1 MNALIIEDDPEERVF
16 MRRGLTSI
24 GYSCESVAD
33 GKEGLGRLLNRPY
46 DLAIVDLMLPGMD
59 GKEIIRQVRNAGV
72 KTHIIIVSALGSIS
86 ERVSGLNI
94 GADDY
99 MPKPCSIDEL
109 KARIGAFK
117 RRFAGMT
124 PRVLEADGI
133 ELDTVSRTCR
143 RNGRSIELSKIEFAI
158 LECLMRHRGT
168 LVPKGLLIEQA
179 WGYDMDPTTDI
190 VPPHISRL
198 RAKLSMGREKDPIVS
213 KRGIGY
219 AFRT

>member
-1 MNALIIEDDPEERVF
+1 MNALIIEDDPEERAF

-24 GYSCESVAD
+24 GYSCETVAD
-33 GKEGLGRLLNRPY
+33 GKEGLDRLLNRHY
-46 DLAIVDLMLPGMD
+46 NLATVDLMLPGLD
-59 GKEIIRQVRNAGV
+59 GKEIIRQARNAGV

-99 MPKPCSIDEL
+99 IPKPCSIDEL
-109 KARIGAFK
+109 KARIGAFN

-133 ELDTVSRTCR
+133 ELDTVSRACR

-158 LECLMRHRGT
+158 LECLMRHHGSLVTRGM
-168 LVPKGLLIEQA
+168 LIEQA
-179 WGYDMDPTTDI
+179 WGYDIDPMTDI
-190 VPPHISRL
+190 ITPHISRI
-198 RAKLSMGREKDPIVS
+198 RRKLVLEGESDPIFS
-213 KRGIGY
+213 KRNEGY
-219 AFRT
+219 VFR

>member
-1 MNALIIEDDPEERVF
+1 MNALIIEDDPEERAF
-16 MRRGLTSI
+16 IRRGLSSI
-24 GYSCESVAD
+24 GYSCEAAAN
-33 GKEGLGRLLNRPY
+33 GEEGLHRLLSRPY
-46 DLAIVDLMLPGMD
+46 DLATVDLMLPGVD

-99 MPKPCSIDEL
+99 IPKPCSIDEL
-109 KARIGAFK
+109 KARIGAFR

-124 PRVLEADGI
+124 PRTLEADGI

-143 RNGRSIELSKIEFAI
+143 RNGRPIELSKIEFAI

-168 LVPKGLLIEQA
+168 LVTRGMLIEQA
-179 WGYDMDPTTDI
+179 WGYDIDPVTDI
-190 VPPHISRL
+190 ITPHISRI
-198 RAKLSMGREKDPIVS
+198 RRKLVLEGESDPLAS
-213 KRGIGY
+213 KRNEGY
-219 AFRT
+219 VFL

>member
-1 MNALIIEDDPEERVF
+1 MNALIIEDDPEEQAF
-16 MRRGLTSI
+16 LRRGLTSI
-24 GYSCESVAD
+24 GYSCETVAD
-33 GKEGLGRLLNRPY
+33 GKEGLERLLNRPY
-46 DLAIVDLMLPGMD
+46 DLATVDLMLPGVD

-143 RNGRSIELSKIEFAI
+143 RNGRSIELSKIEFSI
-158 LECLMRHRGT
+158 LECLMRHRGA
-168 LVPKGLLIEQA
+168 LVTRGMLIEQA
-179 WGYDMDPTTDI
+179 WGYDIDPMTDI
-190 VPPHISRL
+190 ITPHISRI
-198 RAKLSMGREKDPIVS
+198 RRKLVLKGESDPLAS
-213 KRGIGY
+213 KRNEGY
-219 AFRT
+219 VFR

>member
-1 MNALIIEDDPEERVF
+1 MNALIIEDDPEERAF
-16 MRRGLTSI
+16 IRRGLSSI
-24 GYSCESVAD
+24 GYSCEAAVN
-33 GKEGLGRLLNRPY
+33 GEEGLHRLLSRPY
-46 DLAIVDLMLPGMD
+46 DLATVDLMLPGVD

-86 ERVSGLNI
+86 ERVAGLNI

-99 MPKPCSIDEL
+99 IPKPCSIDEL
-109 KARIGAFK
+109 KARIGAFR

-143 RNGRSIELSKIEFAI
+143 RNGRPIELSKIEFAI

-168 LVPKGLLIEQA
+168 LVTRGMLIEQA
-179 WGYDMDPTTDI
+179 WGYDIDPVTDI
-190 VPPHISRL
+190 ITPHISRI
-198 RAKLSMGREKDPIVS
+198 RRKLVLEGESDPLAS
-213 KRGIGY
+213 KRNEGY
-219 AFRT
+219 VFL

>member
-1 MNALIIEDDPEERVF
+1 MNALIIEDDPEERAF

-24 GYSCESVAD
+24 GYSCEAVAD
-33 GKEGLGRLLNRPY
+33 GQEGLERLLNRPY
-46 DLAIVDLMLPGMD
+46 DLATVDLMLPGVD

-99 MPKPCSIDEL
+99 IPKPCSIDEL
-109 KARIGAFK
+109 KARIGAFR

-143 RNGRSIELSKIEFAI
+143 RNGRPIELSKIEFAI
-158 LECLMRHRGT
+158 LECLMRHRGA
-168 LVPKGLLIEQA
+168 LVTRGMLIEHA
-179 WGYDMDPTTDI
+179 WGYDIDPITDI
-190 VPPHISRL
+190 ITPHISRI
-198 RAKLSMGREKDPIVS
+198 RRKLVLEGESDPLAS
-213 KRGIGY
+213 KRNEGY
-219 AFRT
+219 VFR

>member
-1 MNALIIEDDPEERVF
+1 MNALIIEDDPEERAF
-16 MRRGLTSI
+16 MRRGLTAI
-24 GYSCESVAD
+24 GYSCEAVAD
-33 GKEGLGRLLNRPY
+33 GQEGLERLLNHPY
-46 DLAIVDLMLPGMD
+46 DLATVDLMLPGVD

-99 MPKPCSIDEL
+99 IPKPCSIDEL
-109 KARIGAFK
+109 KARIGAFR

-143 RNGRSIELSKIEFAI
+143 RNGRPIELSKIEFAI
-158 LECLMRHRGT
+158 LECLMRHRGA
-168 LVPKGLLIEQA
+168 LVTRGMLIEQA
-179 WGYDMDPTTDI
+179 WGYDIDPMTDI
-190 VPPHISRL
+190 ITPHISRI
-198 RAKLSMGREKDPIVS
+198 RRKLVLEGESDPLAS
-213 KRGIGY
+213 KRNEGY
-219 AFRT
+219 VFR

>member
-1 MNALIIEDDPEERVF
+1 

-24 GYSCESVAD
+24 GYSCEAVAD
-33 GKEGLGRLLNRPY
+33 GKEGLERLLNRPY
-46 DLAIVDLMLPGMD
+46 DLATVDLMLPGVD

-86 ERVSGLNI
+86 ERVAGLNI

-99 MPKPCSIDEL
+99 IPKPCSIDEL
-109 KARIGAFK
+109 KARIGAFR

-158 LECLMRHRGT
+158 LECLMRHRGA
-168 LVPKGLLIEQA
+168 LVTRGMLIEQA
-179 WGYDMDPTTDI
+179 WGYDIDPMTDI
-190 VPPHISRL
+190 ITPHISRI
-198 RAKLSMGREKDPIVS
+198 RRKLVLEGESDPLVS
-213 KRGIGY
+213 KRNEGY
-219 AFRT
+219 VFR

>member
-1 MNALIIEDDPEERVF
+1 MNALIIEDDPEERAF

-24 GYSCESVAD
+24 GYSCEEVAD
-33 GKEGLGRLLNRPY
+33 GKEGLDHLINRPY
-46 DLAIVDLMLPGMD
+46 DLATVDLMLPGID
-59 GKEIIRQVRNAGV
+59 GKEIIRLARNAGV

-143 RNGRSIELSKIEFAI
+143 RNGRSIELSKIEFSI
-158 LECLMRHRGT
+158 LECLMRHRGA
-168 LVPKGLLIEQA
+168 LVTRGMLIEQA
-179 WGYDMDPTTDI
+179 WGYDIDPMTDI
-190 VPPHISRL
+190 ITPHISRI
-198 RAKLSMGREKDPIVS
+198 RRKLVLEGESDPLAS
-213 KRGIGY
+213 KRNEGY
-219 AFRT
+219 VFR